1 MMRLNTKLEMNASRD
16 GRVDG
21 VVEVLVAM
29 CLDIFLGRETSCFCC
44 GHCVLHD
51 CKDIRAEVEKSRL
64 GQ

>member
-21 VVEVLVAM
+21 LVELLVAV
-29 CLDIFLGRETSCFCC
+29 CLDFFLGRESSASVVDILCFM
-44 GHCVLHD
+44 
-51 CKDIRAEVEKSRL
+51 IARIL